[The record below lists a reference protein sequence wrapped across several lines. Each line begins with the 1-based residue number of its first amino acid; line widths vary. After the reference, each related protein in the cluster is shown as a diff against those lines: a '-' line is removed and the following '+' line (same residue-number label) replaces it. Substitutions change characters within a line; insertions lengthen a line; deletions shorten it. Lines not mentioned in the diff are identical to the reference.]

1 MDEENPTSLTAP
13 KALKAIREIGA
24 DTDNIV
30 VVPHGKKRARQRSVT
45 RRQIELCVQ
54 RGTIAEGPFLNDKG
68 HWQVT
73 LYRHAAG
80 EELTCVVAIDWP
92 SKVIVITTHR

>member
-1 MDEENPTSLTAP
+1 VDAEQPPNLTAP
-13 KALKAIREIGA
+13 KALKVIREIGA
-24 DTDNIV
+24 ETENIV

-54 RGTIAEGPFLNDKG
+54 RGTIQEGPVLNDKG

-80 EELTCVVAIDWP
+80 EELWCVVAIDWP
-92 SKVIVITTHR
+92 VKVVIITTHK